1 MLKCWPLLLLLLS
14 CVTYAQIPQRS
25 VEQTIRQIYQG
36 YAEDS
41 QPPVAFSDMSE
52 KSIIS
57 SRMKKALR
65 KSDQFILPGDIGI
78 LDFDPICACQDYQ
91 DLRIESIRIIDESTR
106 HARAEVRFRP
116 FKENN
121 DSTTLTLDMVAEN
134 NRWLVD
140 DVINE
145 GRSIYQEIDT
155 SNRRNEALLRSYQRK

>member
-25 VEQTIRQIYQG
+25 VEQTIRQIYQS

-41 QPPVAFSDMSE
+41 QTPVAFSDMSE

-65 KSDQFILPGDIGI
+65 KSELFILPGDIGI

-145 GRSIYQEIDT
+145 GSSIYQEIDT

>member
-1 MLKCWPLLLLLLS
+1 
-14 CVTYAQIPQRS
+14 
-25 VEQTIRQIYQG
+25 
-36 YAEDS
+36 
-41 QPPVAFSDMSE
+41 MSE

>member
-41 QPPVAFSDMSE
+41 QTHVAFSDMSE

-91 DLRIESIRIIDESTR
+91 NLRIESIRIIDESTR

>member
-41 QPPVAFSDMSE
+41 QTPVAFSDMSE

-65 KSDQFILPGDIGI
+65 KSDHRGHRHTGFRPYLRLPG
-78 LDFDPICACQDYQ
+78 L
-91 DLRIESIRIIDESTR
+91 S
-106 HARAEVRFRP
+106 RP
-116 FKENN
+116 P
-121 DSTTLTLDMVAEN
+121 D
-134 NRWLVD
+134 
-140 DVINE
+140 
-145 GRSIYQEIDT
+145 
-155 SNRRNEALLRSYQRK
+155 

>member
-1 MLKCWPLLLLLLS
+1 M
-14 CVTYAQIPQRS
+14 
-25 VEQTIRQIYQG
+25 
-36 YAEDS
+36 
-41 QPPVAFSDMSE
+41 
-52 KSIIS
+52 
-57 SRMKKALR
+57 
-65 KSDQFILPGDIGI
+65 GI

>member
-36 YAEDS
+36 YADDS
-41 QPPVAFSDMSE
+41 QALVAFNDMSE

-65 KSDQFILPGDIGI
+65 KSDQFTLPGDSGI
-78 LDFDPICACQDYQ
+78 LDFDPLCACQDYQ
-91 DLRIESIRIIDESTR
+91 DLRLESVRIIDENTR
-106 HARAEVRFRP
+106 HVRAEVRFRP

-121 DSTTLTLDMVAEN
+121 ESTTLTLDMVAEN

-140 DVINE
+140 DVINK
-145 GRSIYQEIDT
+145 GSSIYQEIET